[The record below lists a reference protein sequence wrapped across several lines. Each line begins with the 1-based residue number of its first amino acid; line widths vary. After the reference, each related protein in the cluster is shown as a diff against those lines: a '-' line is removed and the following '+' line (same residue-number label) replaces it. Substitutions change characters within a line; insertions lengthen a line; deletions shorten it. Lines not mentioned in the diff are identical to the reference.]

1 VADFDFN
8 VGDYK
13 PSEYELIEAGEYDAL
28 IIASEKKPTKSG
40 GSRLELKLQ
49 IISGKAMNRTLYDN
63 LNLWNRSE
71 QATAIARSQLAAIS
85 QAVGVPNPRASME
98 LHNRRLR
105 IVVGVEKREDNG
117 ELKNEIKGYKR
128 CEPQQPP
135 PEPPWQ
141 PAEAGKRPW

>member
-1 VADFDFN
+1 MADFDFN

-28 IIASEKKPTKSG
+28 IIASEKKSTKSG

-49 IISGKAMNRTLYDN
+49 IISGKPMNRTLYDN

-71 QATAIARSQLAAIS
+71 QATAIARSQLAAIT
-85 QAVGVPNPRASME
+85 QAVGVPNPRASEE

-128 CEPQQPP
+128 CEAQQPQPQQPV
-135 PEPPWQ
+135 Q
-141 PAEAGKRPW
+141 IAEAGKRPW